1 MENETIYRN
10 QQKTKKY
17 KQYTPLRA
25 PRQQQEN
32 KKYINIT
39 NE

>member
-10 QQKTKKY
+10 QQKNKEKH
-17 KQYTPLRA
+17 KQYTPLRD
-25 PRQQQEN
+25 PKTTT